1 MVAIV
6 TIDGP
11 SGTGKGTLSRRLAQ
25 RLGWGYLD
33 SGAVYRALGL
43 AVERAGI
50 AFDDEPAVTALALRL
65 PLQFESQQ
73 DDDVR
78 VLLAGDDVSRDI
90 RTEQSAARASEIAQ
104 LPRVRDA
111 LLAWQRRFAVAPGL
125 VADGRD
131 MGTVVFPQAAVKV
144 FLTASAPERARRRYR
159 QLLAKGVNASIPL
172 LTVAIETRDH
182 RDQARTTSPLIPA
195 GDALTLDSTA
205 LSAEQVF
212 DQVMHYV
219 STRLPALSA
228 PGV

>member
-25 RLGWGYLD
+25 QWGWRYLD

-43 AVERAGI
+43 AVARAGI
-50 AFDDEPAVTALALRL
+50 AFDDEPAITALALTL
-65 PLQFESQQ
+65 PLQFKSQRN
-73 DDDVR
+73 DDVR

-90 RTEQSAARASEIAQ
+90 RTEQGAARASEIAQ

-131 MGTVVFPQAAVKV
+131 MGTVVFPQAAAKV

-159 QLLAKGVNASIPL
+159 QLLAKGVTASIPL
-172 LTVAIETRDH
+172 LTVDIETRDR
-182 RDQARTTSPLIPA
+182 RDQTRAASPLVA
-195 GDALTLDSTA
+195 ADDALTLDSTA

-212 DQVMHYV
+212 DQVMRYV
-219 STRLPALSA
+219 HARLPSLPA

>member
-50 AFDDEPAVTALALRL
+50 AFDDELAVTALALRL

-172 LTVAIETRDH
+172 LTVAIETRDR

-219 STRLPALSA
+219 RTRLPALSA

>member
-111 LLAWQRRFAVAPGL
+111 LLAWQRRFARCVYH
-125 VADGRD
+125 D
-131 MGTVVFPQAAVKV
+131 
-144 FLTASAPERARRRYR
+144 
-159 QLLAKGVNASIPL
+159 
-172 LTVAIETRDH
+172 
-182 RDQARTTSPLIPA
+182 
-195 GDALTLDSTA
+195 
-205 LSAEQVF
+205 
-212 DQVMHYV
+212 
-219 STRLPALSA
+219 
-228 PGV
+228 